1 MVQSGKIWIF
11 YDSKNKKQSK
21 PLNLTQAQALIL
33 NLAQKKNFQAYIWTP
48 GWDEWIDLKSFLE
61 VDQDYFV
68 VPPSI
73 KKKNLDKTSVTK
85 TLTRFK
91 ETLTTTINTSV
102 TENFDKTLLI
112 PLDPENAVIKEP
124 QANYT
129 QVSKDKPNQKVDY
142 GYFYPDFKAE
152 NIDLDITRLRGGLKK
167 GSPNSAAQNANQ
179 NQPAPQQAAPQP
191 AKIDSP
197 VSADR
202 RESIRYNFAIEIIL
216 ITKKGKTF
224 RSQSDNISISGVKL
238 KDSIPQEF
246 LFADFSVII
255 ANKLEK
261 DPKKA
266 RIHFNSKCVGD
277 VSDPKR
283 LVFLNPDQKSQ
294 RVLEEMINSYIQQ
307 VQKKEKAG

>member
-91 ETLTTTINTSV
+91 ESQTALTNTTV
-102 TENFDKTLLI
+102 TENFDKTVVVPI
-112 PLDPENAVIKEP
+112 DPDNLMVKEP
-124 QANYT
+124 KVQFT
-129 QVSKDKPNQKVDY
+129 EVSKDIPNKKIDY

-152 NIDLDITRLRGGLKK
+152 NIDLEITRLKTRLK
-167 GSPNSAAQNANQ
+167 SAGKIEAPDRREPTKTETG
-179 NQPAPQQAAPQP
+179 PA
-191 AKIDSP
+191 
-197 VSADR
+197 SADR
-202 RESIRYNFAIEIIL
+202 RETIRYNFSIEVIL

-224 RSQSDNISISGVKL
+224 KSESENISGSGCKL
-238 KDSIPQEF
+238 KDTIPAEF
-246 LFADFSVII
+246 LFSDFSVII

-261 DPKKA
+261 DPKKS
-266 RIHFNSKCVGD
+266 RVHFNSKCVGD

-283 LVFLNPDQKSQ
+283 LVFVNPDQKSQ
-294 RVLEEMINSYIQQ
+294 TVLIEMINAYLQQ
-307 VQKKEKAG
+307 VHKKEKAG

>member
-1 MVQSGKIWIF
+1 MVQTGKIWIF

-48 GWDEWIDLKSFLE
+48 GWDEWVDLKSFLE

-91 ETLTTTINTSV
+91 EAQTSTTHTTV
-102 TENFDKTLLI
+102 TENFEKTLLV
-112 PLDPENAVIKEP
+112 PLDPDNLMVKEP
-124 QANYT
+124 KPTYT
-129 QVSKDKPNQKVDY
+129 EVKKESPNQKVDY

-152 NIDLDITRLRGGLKK
+152 NIDPDITRLKTRLKTSGLGQADPEKK
-167 GSPNSAAQNANQ
+167 DAA
-179 NQPAPQQAAPQP
+179 
-191 AKIDSP
+191 

-202 RESIRYNFAIEIIL
+202 RESTRYNFAIEIIL

-224 RSQSDNISISGVKL
+224 KSETQNISITGVKL
-238 KDSIPQEF
+238 KDAIPQEF
-246 LFADFSVII
+246 LFSDFSVIVN
-255 ANKLEK
+255 NKLEK

-283 LVFLNPDQKSQ
+283 LVFVNPDQKSQ
-294 RVLEEMINSYIQQ
+294 RVLEEMISAYIQQ

>member
-1 MVQSGKIWIF
+1 MVQTGKIWIF

-33 NLAQKKNFQAYIWTP
+33 NLAQKKNFHAFIWTP
-48 GWDEWIDLKSFLE
+48 GWDEWVNLKSFLE

-73 KKKNLDKTSVTK
+73 KKKTLDKTAVTK

-91 ETLTTTINTSV
+91 ENQTQTVHTRV
-102 TENFDKTLLI
+102 TENFDKTILI
-112 PLDPENAVIKEP
+112 PIDPENAMVKEHK
-124 QANYT
+124 AYT
-129 QVSKDKPNQKVDY
+129 EISNENSNKKTDY

-152 NIDLDITRLRGGLKK
+152 NIDLEITRLKTRLK
-167 GSPNSAAQNANQ
+167 AAG
-179 NQPAPQQAAPQP
+179 QQAGKASSIPSP
-191 AKIDSP
+191 PEPGKRDSS
-197 VSADR
+197 VYADR
-202 RESIRYNFAIEIIL
+202 RENIRYNFSIEVTL

-224 RSQSDNISISGVKL
+224 RSASENISVSGVKL
-238 KDSIPQEF
+238 RDSIPQEF

-255 ANKLEK
+255 VNKLEK
-261 DPKKA
+261 DPKKS

-277 VSDPKR
+277 VTDPKR

-294 RVLEEMINSYIQQ
+294 KMLQEMIDSYIHQ
-307 VQKKEKAG
+307 VRKKEKAG

>member
-1 MVQSGKIWIF
+1 MVQTGKIWIF

-48 GWDEWIDLKSFLE
+48 GWNEWIDLKSFLE

-73 KKKNLDKTSVTK
+73 RKKNLDKTSVTK

-91 ETLTTTINTSV
+91 EAQTETINTRV
-102 TENFDKTLLI
+102 TENFDKTVLI
-112 PLDPENAVIKEP
+112 PLDPGSSMFQEP
-124 QANYT
+124 KQKFT
-129 QVSKDKPNQKVDY
+129 EVKKDGPNQKIDY

-152 NIDLDITRLRGGLKK
+152 NIDPEITRLRGRLKTGLSRESVKPE
-167 GSPNSAAQNANQ
+167 SPTNL
-179 NQPAPQQAAPQP
+179 
-191 AKIDSP
+191 
-197 VSADR
+197 SADR
-202 RESIRYNFAIEIIL
+202 RENIRYNFGIEVIL

-224 RSQSDNISISGVKL
+224 KSESENISISGVKL
-238 KDSIPQEF
+238 RDSVPQEF
-246 LFADFSVII
+246 LMVDFSVVI

-261 DPKKA
+261 DPKKS

-277 VSDPKR
+277 VTDSKR
-283 LVFLNPDQKSQ
+283 LVFINPDIKSQ
-294 RVLEEMINSYIQQ
+294 KILEEMINSYLQQ
-307 VQKKEKAG
+307 VHKKEKTG

>member
-1 MVQSGKIWIF
+1 MVQTGKIWIF

-73 KKKNLDKTSVTK
+73 RKKTLDKTSVTK
-85 TLTRFK
+85 TMTRFK
-91 ETLTTTINTSV
+91 ESQTAVTSV

-112 PLDPENAVIKEP
+112 PVDAAHTMFKEKP
-124 QANYT
+124 VEKRFT
-129 QVSKDKPNQKVDY
+129 QVSKGTPNQKIEY

-152 NIDLDITRLRGGLKK
+152 NIDLEITRLKTRLKAAGRMESRDEVTDK
-167 GSPNSAAQNANQ
+167 RDVPLRLFGSAF
-179 NQPAPQQAAPQP
+179 
-191 AKIDSP
+191 K
-197 VSADR
+197 SADR
-202 RESIRYNFAIEIIL
+202 RETIRYNFSIEIIL

-224 RSQSDNISISGVKL
+224 KSESENISITGCKL
-238 KDSIPQEF
+238 KDKIPQEF
-246 LFADFSVII
+246 LFSEFSIVI

-266 RIHFNSKCVGD
+266 RVHFNSKCVGD
-277 VSDPKR
+277 VTDPRR
-283 LVFLNPDQKSQ
+283 LVFINPDQKSQ
-294 RVLEEMINSYIQQ
+294 TLLEDMINAYLQQ
-307 VQKKEKAG
+307 VHKKEKSG